1 LSVNF
6 NNLPFLYTT
15 SLNPAGKKILV
26 LFLFGLITHPML
38 AQRIRLWS
46 DTSKNVRRIVLP
58 VAVYTP
64 ETHLGF
70 GGLGVMLWKS
80 HHPEIKTRTSNAELL
95 MLYTTR
101 HQIIFIPRYT
111 ILTRGEKYMFEGFGE
126 ELLDFRDN
134 YYGVGD
140 GTPETNREIVTYN
153 VLGWENRVGRRI
165 FSDRHLF
172 MGLETRFIKY
182 YNIKTEPGSLL
193 LTEKT
198 AGYQG
203 STSLGIGPAMT
214 WDERDNVLNPTKGFY
229 WDIRYSFYSQHFGST
244 NEYHRL
250 IVDFRKYFLLNHS
263 NHQILAV
270 QVFNNFVRGDAP
282 FKELAEFGGPRVLR
296 GYYRGR
302 FRDNYVSALQAEY
315 RLHLVQRLGM
325 VAFAGVAKVYDPA
338 HVNFDDL
345 HTSWGAGLRYMINKK
360 ERLNLR
366 IDWGYGDPD
375 RPGYFYLGFAESF

>member
-1 LSVNF
+1 M
-6 NNLPFLYTT
+6 PFLYTT
-15 SLNPAGKKILV
+15 PLKSAGKKILL
-26 LFLFGLITHPML
+26 LFAVGLVTSPLL

-46 DTSKNVRRIVLP
+46 DTAKNVRRIGLP

-64 ETHLGF
+64 ETHFGF

-95 MLYTTR
+95 ILYTTR

-111 ILTRGEKYMFEGFGE
+111 IFTRGEKYMFEGFGE
-126 ELLDFRDN
+126 ELINFRDN

-140 GTPETNREIVTYN
+140 DTPASNREIISYN

-165 FSDRHLF
+165 FADKHLF
-172 MGLETRFIKY
+172 MGLETRAIKY
-182 YNIKTEPGSLL
+182 YDIKTDPGSLL
-193 LTEKT
+193 ESQKT
-198 AGYQG
+198 AGYRG
-203 STSLGIGPAMT
+203 STSIGFGPSMT
-214 WDERDNVLNPTKGFY
+214 WDERDNVVNPHKGFY
-229 WDIRYSFYSQHFGST
+229 WDMRYSFYAKEIGST
-244 NEYHRL
+244 NEYHRV
-250 IVDFRKYFLLNHS
+250 IIDFRKYFLVNRGK
-263 NHQILAV
+263 NQVLAF
-270 QVFNNFVRGDAP
+270 QLFNNFVRGDAP

-302 FRDNYVSALQAEY
+302 FRDNYVSAFQAEY
-315 RLHLVQRLGM
+315 RVPIHKRFGV
-325 VAFAGVAKVYDPA
+325 VAFAGVAKVYDPT

-345 HTSWGAGLRYMINKK
+345 HTSWGAGLRYTINKK

-366 IDWGYGDPD
+366 LDWGYGDPE